1 MKPYNLTVNVGDVIW
16 IGRFKNVRA
25 KITAIEFDKKGQPV
39 IHTSKG
45 KRKLL
50 NYNLD
55 AVVDTGFR
63 FKGKKKILM
72 ERTK

>member
-1 MKPYNLTVNVGDVIW
+1 MKQYNLTVNVGDVIW

-25 KITAIEFDKKGQPV
+25 KITSIEFDKKGQPV

-55 AVVDTGFR
+55 VIDKKGFTMT
-63 FKGKKKILM
+63 GKKKILM

>member
-1 MKPYNLTVNVGDVIW
+1 MKQYNLTVNVGDVIW

-55 AVVDTGFR
+55 AVVDKGFR

>member
-1 MKPYNLTVNVGDVIW
+1 MKQYSITVNVGDVVW
-16 IGRFKNVRA
+16 IGRFKNVKA
-25 KITAIEFDKKGQPV
+25 KITAIEIDAKGQPV
-39 IHTSKG
+39 IYTSKG

-55 AVVDTGFR
+55 AMNDKGFR